1 MPDPIGG
8 VQPFA
13 ELARGEASVVYKG
26 YRRAD
31 NRLVLLKTVRPE
43 GGDDDLAA
51 RFAEEARLAAQVE
64 HPNIV
69 AVLDAGRDGATA
81 YLITE
86 FVEGLDLGALI
97 DQGPLPPALAAYVL
111 HEAAQGLAAVHAE
124 GILHRDLKPAN
135 LLISSD
141 GAVKLTDFGL
151 ASLAPNET
159 TGEAVD
165 SEVRGTLGYLA
176 PEIVRGDPPSPASD
190 LFALGVVL
198 VEMLTGR
205 SAFGRET
212 TGATL
217 DAILHHDPAPPL
229 KADPRV
235 PSALA
240 TLAADLLEKDPQ
252 RRPTSAAA
260 VLDALAPIR
269 AEYPADADDLAV
281 YLSDPEAYVPPMPR
295 VASEPPEMT
304 DRAAI
309 PRGRASRRRVGW
321 RVAVGAFALVVL
333 GVVGASL
340 LSDRRAEPP
349 DEPSGDALAGLAADS
364 AENAPVS
371 QINPSEGAPAAQ
383 SSLDTASASTA
394 PPLVVEEPDVP
405 DSAPDPVASVPREAQ
420 QTSATDEASTPAESG
435 ATGSSGVGP
444 ESEPEATAPGTLV
457 VVAEPWAR
465 VLVDGEDV
473 GTTPLG
479 ALSLPPGRRT
489 VTFENPDFPPH
500 SVEVDLESG
509 GEERLAV
516 SLWDLVGRVTLVV
529 SPWAEVSV
537 DGAYWDTVPPQ
548 ERPLVLTPGS
558 HRLMFTHPT
567 FGTQE
572 TTLRIAAGES
582 RTLRINLSEGR
593 P

>member
-97 DQGPLPPALAAYVL
+97 GQGPLPPALAAYVL

-151 ASLAPNET
+151 ASLAPT
-159 TGEAVD
+159 GTGEPGAADV
-165 SEVRGTLGYLA
+165 EVRGTLGYLA
-176 PEIVRGDPPSPASD
+176 PEIVRGDPPSPAAD
-190 LFALGVVL
+190 LFSLGAVL

-205 SAFGRET
+205 PAFTRET

-217 DAILHHDPAPPL
+217 DAILHHDPTPAL
-229 KADPRV
+229 AADPRV

-240 TLAADLLEKDPQ
+240 ALAADLLEKDPQ

-269 AEYPADADDLAV
+269 TEYPADADDLAV
-281 YLSDPEAYVPPMPR
+281 YLSDPEAYAPPVPRAAP
-295 VASEPPEMT
+295 EPPKTT

-309 PRGRASRRRVGW
+309 QGASASRRRVGW
-321 RVAVGAFALVVL
+321 RVAAGVLVLVIL
-333 GVVGASL
+333 GVIGASL
-340 LSDRRAEPP
+340 VSERQAVPAE
-349 DEPSGDALAGLAADS
+349 EPARDSIASFAPDS
-364 AENAPVS
+364 AES
-371 QINPSEGAPAAQ
+371 
-383 SSLDTASASTA
+383 TSAA
-394 PPLVVEEPDVP
+394 PPDTVREASPPPIVEEPERPDVTPDPIASDSDEGPEPAAFGEDVEPEPAEAAQP
-405 DSAPDPVASVPREAQ
+405 DSLGGRFEAEG
-420 QTSATDEASTPAESG
+420 T
-435 ATGSSGVGP
+435 
-444 ESEPEATAPGTLV
+444 PGTLV
-457 VVAEPWAR
+457 VVAEPWAQVR
-465 VLVDGEDV
+465 VDGEDV

-489 VTFENPDFPPH
+489 VTFENPDFPSR
-500 SVEVDLESG
+500 SVVVDIESG
-509 GEERLAV
+509 EEERLAV

-548 ERPLVLTPGS
+548 ERPLVLTPGT
-558 HRLMFTHPT
+558 HRLVFSHPT

-582 RTLRINLSEGR
+582 RTLRINLSEER

>member
-31 NRLVLLKTVRPE
+31 DRLVLLKTVRPE
-43 GGDDDLAA
+43 SGDEDLAA
-51 RFAEEARLAAQVE
+51 RFEEEARLAAQVD
-64 HPNIV
+64 HPNVV
-69 AVLDAGRDGATA
+69 AVLDAGRDGPTA
-81 YLITE
+81 FLITE
-86 FVEGLDLGALI
+86 FIEGLDLGALI
-97 DQGPLPPALAAYVL
+97 DGGPLPPALAAYVL

-151 ASLAPNET
+151 ASLAPSGAAEP
-159 TGEAVD
+159 GAVD
-165 SEVRGTLGYLA
+165 LEVRGTLGYLA
-176 PEIVRGDPPSPASD
+176 PEIVRGDPPSPAAD
-190 LFALGVVL
+190 LFSLGAVL

-205 SAFGRET
+205 PMFSRET
-212 TGATL
+212 PGATL
-217 DAILHHDPAPPL
+217 DALLHHDPTPMLA
-229 KADPRV
+229 ADPRV
-235 PSALA
+235 PPVLVD
-240 TLAADLLEKDPQ
+240 LAADLLKKNAQQ
-252 RRPTSAAA
+252 RPSSASAL
-260 VLDALAPIR
+260 VEALAPIR
-269 AEYPADADDLAV
+269 AQYPAESDDLAV
-281 YLSDPEAYVPPMPR
+281 YLADPASYVPPVPH
-295 VASEPPEMT
+295 VAPEPPETT
-304 DRAAI
+304 DRAATEG
-309 PRGRASRRRVGW
+309 GRASQRRIGW
-321 RVAVGAFALVVL
+321 RIAAGVLAVVVL
-333 GVVGASL
+333 GVIGASL
-340 LSDRRAEPP
+340 ISERRTTPPEEPGP
-349 DEPSGDALAGLAADS
+349 DSRTALAADS
-364 AENAPVS
+364 AENIAAAP
-371 QINPSEGAPAAQ
+371 PDTARGTTAAPPVANE
-383 SSLDTASASTA
+383 LDTPEA
-394 PPLVVEEPDVP
+394 EPDP
-405 DSAPDPVASVPREAQ
+405 IASVPEQTQESAVTEEEAGP
-420 QTSATDEASTPAESG
+420 EPTPAESPDSLG
-435 ATGSSGVGP
+435 DSSEV
-444 ESEPEATAPGTLV
+444 EAAPGTLV

-465 VLVDGEDV
+465 VRVDGEDV

-489 VTFENPDFPPH
+489 VTFENPDFPSR
-500 SVEVDLESG
+500 SVEVDVESG

-548 ERPLVLTPGS
+548 ERPLVLTPGT
-558 HRLMFTHPT
+558 HRLVFSHPS
-567 FGTQE
+567 FGTRE